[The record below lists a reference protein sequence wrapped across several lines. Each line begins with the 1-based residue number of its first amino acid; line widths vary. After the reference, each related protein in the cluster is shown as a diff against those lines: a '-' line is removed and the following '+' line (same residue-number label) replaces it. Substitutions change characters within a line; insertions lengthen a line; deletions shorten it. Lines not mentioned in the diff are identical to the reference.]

1 VRNGPVPGEIRNCL
15 SFPAADQRVPHISL
29 VFCEMWDTT
38 NLNFVLS
45 VAECLQVSRRGI
57 SPVRRH
63 PMTQARAIM
72 VLGTS
77 SHVGKSLLTA
87 ALCRIFA
94 QQGYRV
100 APFKSQNMSL
110 NSAATIEG
118 LEIGRAQALQ
128 AEAAG
133 IAPSVHMNPVLIK
146 PSGDCSSQVVVRGK
160 IWGQISAADYHQRRV
175 EELMPIVR
183 ESYQTLAS
191 AFEVI
196 ILEGAGSPAEINL
209 KQHDIANMRM
219 AELADA
225 QCLLV
230 GDIDRGGVFA
240 SLLGTVELLDPLERD
255 RIRGFCINKFRGD
268 LTLLRP
274 GLRMMEERLG
284 KPCLGVIPYLPALA
298 LEEEDSVGLPAIA
311 RGGWPSSEP
320 GSERPLRIAVI
331 ALPSFSNFTD
341 FDSLRAEP
349 SVDLLF
355 CRAADLLANADVVI
369 LPGSKQTMADLEWMR
384 AQSIDRAVQLHPGLV
399 VGICG
404 GMQMLG
410 QEIADPGGIEQ
421 QGRIAGL
428 GLLPIRTTMQ
438 DRKVTRL
445 ATGVIEGSLLF
456 SRPLAEKHIAGYE
469 IHVGQT
475 LYLDQAK
482 PFATLASGEP
492 DGCVS
497 ADRRILG
504 TYLHGI
510 FDEDCFR
517 HQFVTA
523 ARAFHRLA
531 PPSSLNPWKLQ
542 RQESLDRLARE
553 VSESLDIERIFSWV
567 GLK

>member
-1 VRNGPVPGEIRNCL
+1 
-15 SFPAADQRVPHISL
+15 
-29 VFCEMWDTT
+29 MK
-38 NLNFVLS
+38 
-45 VAECLQVSRRGI
+45 
-57 SPVRRH
+57 
-63 PMTQARAIM
+63 QARAIM

-94 QQGYRV
+94 QQGYSV

-133 IAPSVHMNPVLIK
+133 IAPSVHMNPILIK
-146 PSGDCSSQVVVRGK
+146 PSGDCSSQVMVRGK

-191 AFEVI
+191 AYQVVV
-196 ILEGAGSPAEINL
+196 LEGAGSPAEINL

-219 AELADA
+219 AEMADA

-240 SLLGTVELLDPLERD
+240 SLLGTVELLDPPERE

-268 LTLLRP
+268 LSLLEP

-284 KPCLGVIPYLPALA
+284 KPCLGVVPYLPNLA

-311 RGGWPSSEP
+311 RSGWASREP
-320 GSERPLRIAVI
+320 APDRPLRIAVV

-349 SVDLLF
+349 SVELLF
-355 CRAADLLANADVVI
+355 CRAAELLANADVVI
-369 LPGSKQTMADLEWMR
+369 LPGSKQTMSDLEWMR
-384 AQSIDRAVQLHPGLV
+384 AHKIDQAVQHHSGLV
-399 VGICG
+399 IGICG

-410 QEIADPGGIEQ
+410 QEITDPTGIEQ
-421 QGRIAGL
+421 QGCIAGL
-428 GLLPIRTTMQ
+428 GLLLIRTIMQ

-445 ATGVIEGSLLF
+445 GTGIIEGNRLF
-456 SRPLAEKHIAGYE
+456 HQPLAENQIAGYE
-469 IHVGQT
+469 IHVGKT
-475 LYLDQAK
+475 LYLDQAE

-492 DGCVS
+492 DGCIS

-510 FDEDCFR
+510 FDEDSFR

-523 ARAFHRLA
+523 ARTFHHLDS
-531 PPSSLNPWKLQ
+531 PSNLNPWKLQ
-542 RQESLDRLARE
+542 RQESLDRLARQ
-553 VSESLDIERIFSWV
+553 VSESLDMQRIFSWV
-567 GLK
+567 GLR